1 MAALSETDPLTT
13 SPLNG
18 TWRFFPEGCA
28 PSTIEV
34 PSHWTHGTAWGYP
47 EAWTSVERAAYER
60 EVEIP
65 ELVPGA
71 SAWLRFDA
79 VMLKARVLLGG
90 EEIGCHA
97 GGFTPFELE
106 VSAWAGRSATLRV
119 EVEGAPSAHGEQ
131 GIEHPVSY
139 PKDKEE
145 GPLPGGIWQ
154 PVRLITRPP
163 VFLRE
168 HHIET
173 SVREGWLHISVEL
186 ESRLDASRAVRV
198 RFFNTVPSAPEP
210 FCLLDETAELI
221 SGSRTTVTAD
231 AALDG
236 LTLWSPQTPR
246 LHLGTLQVEDAEDG
260 RLIFQKII
268 RFGLREFRI
277 EGRDF
282 FLNGK
287 KTHLLGTSLV
297 RHRISPHLWR
307 RDYLRLLFTEFKK
320 LGINCLRT
328 HGSLCPE
335 VVLDIADECGL
346 MIQNQSAL
354 WSDAIF
360 GYHAA
365 GEVFLDNAKREFRD
379 WFRRDRNHPSV
390 VLWDVE
396 NEQVRILPEAAPMI
410 AALVDTLRAAGARE
424 PILASG
430 ASGYDIGD
438 VYHLHCGPDPTAIIR
453 RWADGAFDR
462 PFIHGEWWA
471 DQTRMHSQTYLF
483 DGMPDKN
490 RVPIDFEDADD
501 VLDAAGYLY
510 AEEFIANRLLEVSG
524 STAFSFE
531 TLCFEPIFKPG
542 EKLTLPRSEDE
553 SVDFFQPDHFEGEG
567 LHVLRRPLVN
577 PGWAADKP
585 KVRLNPHFTPYI
597 REALAPFLIGFR
609 EESRHAD
616 PDGRIR
622 RTLVFINDSEST
634 LAGSLR
640 LRFGDR
646 TETFDETGFE
656 LPAGAVASR
665 PIDVAFPT
673 DALIDRP
680 LEIRA
685 EWTSS
690 AGEGSR
696 LIARITPPVN
706 QTDGSALTDASVA
719 GSGLTTAMGAWLSRR
734 CPNFRQ
740 IEASETPDVDA
751 VWIIGSEAAPT
762 AEAVAEFLDQGGRAL
777 VLRRE
782 GRCAFLPSVV
792 EHVSSLK
799 AASPIDRPWGFDAVG
814 RERSAI
820 IELPVMDP
828 AHPVMEGLVPHP
840 TPACPHGALL
850 HWNADGGGLADD
862 ILGLPAASESPAS
875 GHLRSILGAKAI
887 DQSTLAEWRSGASR
901 LLFCQLRLEANL
913 EATPEAA
920 QLLGN
925 LVRYLARR
933 PAPSAGFSYTA
944 EEGLPPTPDWLPAVP
959 EAAIGSGLR
968 IIQTSGL
975 ADLLRRAEDA
985 ASDLGTFLH
994 EGGRALVIP
1003 PIDRSF
1009 VNGPILPFSDETPR
1023 ITSLPHRHEP
1033 LLAGLSPA
1041 FLEAFAGGGSLL
1053 ALPPEGEG
1061 EALIRIHRAPRTSPA
1076 AGLQVSPPLAALWTK
1091 QRVGDGELHLCAAD
1105 FGGEPLRCRNLLAA
1119 VLGNAGVDSTMPP
1132 IRPPE
1137 VHRFDIF
1144 HTRRPIPLDGD
1155 LNKWTNTE
1163 ADDNIAPWSRSQRAL
1178 LTPCEDPELPRIL
1191 ELFRQNRCAALGYAL
1206 WDERHLYAAIL
1217 SIAPA
1222 FNPAPRKANLWDYT
1236 ACQIQIG
1243 FTKILFGVDAS
1254 QADRFLVVGASSA
1267 DDPAEHLR
1275 LALRDFGP
1283 PPPHAEI
1290 AALDLSEP
1298 DSLRARLY
1306 EIAVPWAFLD
1316 REPPQAAE
1324 TLALGFKSLICEQD
1338 DSPKIGDLVAP
1349 ATLLARDGKPFEAT
1363 IRNARNV

>member
-13 SPLNG
+13 IPLNG

-47 EAWTSVERAAYER
+47 DAWASVERAAYER

-65 ELVPGA
+65 DLAAGA

-79 VMLKARVLLGG
+79 VMLKARVLMGG
-90 EEIGCHA
+90 EEIGRHA

-119 EVEGAPSAHGEQ
+119 EVEGAPSAYSEH

-173 SVREGWLHISVEL
+173 SVREGALRISLDL

-198 RFFNTVPSAPEP
+198 RFFNADSSAPEP
-210 FCLLDETAELI
+210 FCLLDETANLTPA
-221 SGSRTTVTAD
+221 SRTLVTGR
-231 AALDG
+231 AALNG
-236 LTLWSPQTPR
+236 LTLWSPQNPR
-246 LHLGTLQVEDAEDG
+246 LHTGMLQVEEVGDG
-260 RLIFQKII
+260 PLIFQKTI
-268 RFGLREFRI
+268 RFGLREFHI

-307 RDYLRLLFTEFKK
+307 RDYLHLLFTEFKK

-335 VVLDIADECGL
+335 VVLDTADECGL

-354 WSDAIF
+354 WSNAIF
-360 GYHAA
+360 GYRAA

-410 AALVDTLRAAGARE
+410 AALVDTLREAGTRE

-430 ASGYDIGD
+430 ASGFDIGD
-438 VYHLHCGPDPTAIIR
+438 VYHLHCGPNPTAIIR
-453 RWADGAFDR
+453 RWTDGAFDR

-471 DQTRMHSQTYLF
+471 DQTRMHSRTYLL
-483 DGMPDKN
+483 DGMPGKT
-490 RVPIDFEDADD
+490 RVPLDFENASD
-501 VLDAAGYLY
+501 VLKAAGYLY
-510 AEEFIANRLLEVSG
+510 AEEFIANRLQDVSG

-531 TLCFEPIFKPG
+531 TLCFDPIFNPG
-542 EKLTLPRSEDE
+542 EELKLPRSEDE

-577 PGWAADKP
+577 PGWAPDKP
-585 KVRLNPHFTPYI
+585 RVRLNPHFIPYI
-597 REALAPFLIGFR
+597 RKALTPFLVGFR

-616 PDGRIR
+616 PDGRIH
-622 RTLVFINDSEST
+622 RTLVFVNDSEST

-646 TETFDETGFE
+646 SDAFDETKFE
-656 LPAGAVASR
+656 LAAGAVDSR
-665 PIDVAFPT
+665 LIDVAFPT
-673 DALIDRP
+673 DASADQP

-685 EWTSS
+685 EWTSC

-696 LIARITPPVN
+696 VIARITPPVN
-706 QTDGSALTDASVA
+706 QTDGAILTDVPVA
-719 GSGLTTAMGAWLSRR
+719 ASGLTPTMGAWLRR
-734 CPNFRQ
+734 HCPDFAQ
-740 IEASETPDVDA
+740 IEPTEVPSADA
-751 VWIIGSEAAPT
+751 VWIIGPGAAPD
-762 AEAVAEFLDQGGRAL
+762 AGDAADFLKQGGRAL
-777 VLRRE
+777 LLRRE
-782 GRCAFLPSVV
+782 SPCAFLPAVV
-792 EHVSSLK
+792 EHVSSLR

-820 IELPVMDP
+820 IELPVIDP
-828 AHPVMEGLVPHP
+828 EHPVMEGLVPHP

-862 ILGLPAASESPAS
+862 VLGLPAPSESPAS

-887 DQSTLAEWRSGASR
+887 DQSTLAEWRSGTSR
-901 LLFCQLRLEANL
+901 LLFCQLRLDANL
-913 EATPEAA
+913 AATPEAA

-933 PAPSAGFSYTA
+933 PAPSASFSYSA
-944 EEGLPPTPDWLPAVP
+944 EEGMPPTPDWLPAVP
-959 EAAIGSGLR
+959 EATTGSGLR
-968 IIQTSGL
+968 IIQTSDL
-975 ADLLRRAEDA
+975 ATVLHHAEDA
-985 ASDLGTFLH
+985 TSDLGTFLH
-994 EGGRALVIP
+994 EGGRLLVIP

-1023 ITSLPHRHEP
+1023 ITSVPHRRES

-1041 FLEAFAGGGSLL
+1041 FWEAFAGGGSLL
-1053 ALPPEGEG
+1053 ALPPEGGG
-1061 EALIRIHRAPRTSPA
+1061 EALIRIHRTPPTSPA

-1091 QRVGDGELHLCAAD
+1091 RQIGNGELHLCAAD
-1105 FGGEPLRCRNLLAA
+1105 FGGEPLRCRNFLAA

-1155 LNKWTNTE
+1155 LDKWTNTE

-1178 LTPCEDPELPRIL
+1178 LTPCEDPQFPRIL

-1217 SIAPA
+1217 CIAPA

-1236 ACQIQIG
+1236 ACQLQIG
-1243 FTKILFGVDAS
+1243 FTKILFGIDAS
-1254 QADRFLVVGASSA
+1254 QADRFLVVGASSG
-1267 DDPAEHLR
+1267 DPAEHLR

-1283 PPPHAEI
+1283 PPQHAEI

-1298 DSLRARLY
+1298 DSLRSRFC
-1306 EIAVPWAFLD
+1306 EIAVPWTFLD
-1316 REPPQAAE
+1316 REPPQAE
-1324 TLALGFKSLICEQD
+1324 EPLSLGFKSLICEQD
-1338 DSPKIGDLVAP
+1338 DNPKIGDLVAP
-1349 ATLLARDGKPFEAT
+1349 ATLLARDGKPYEAT
-1363 IRNARNV
+1363 IRNTRNV